1 MKRTKYLIPYEVK
14 RFDKQRWNDRPA
26 FLRNFFC
33 RFPEDAITT
42 RKLKKKTPNFWTRML
57 IPKIPMGVPISL
69 LGFQSA
75 VSQQKLSGFCSL
87 CIRVLWGKAA
97 WCMLHRRLKL
107 LLKSDL
113 LSAGCP
119 VLTAAALSAAFQT
132 SQGWLP
138 HSIAWQSFPV
148 AKPMWE
154 GEINSDM
161 VIKCK

>member
-1 MKRTKYLIPYEVK
+1 MEWQTCISEEFLLQIPWRCYYHQE
-14 RFDKQRWNDRPA
+14 
-26 FLRNFFC
+26 
-33 RFPEDAITT
+33 I
-42 RKLKKKTPNFWTRML
+42 KKKTPNFWTRML
-57 IPKIPMGVPISL
+57 IPKIPMGVPTSL

-113 LSAGCP
+113 LSAGCS